1 VHKVD
6 IFGFSNVL
14 GGAWYNQGLYIVL
27 YRQKHYP
34 SESESGHSLRIQTS
48 ITADTIACMPA
59 FSDAA
64 TYCFS
69 LLERIRRAI
78 ERASCLILEISLVLQ
93 VCDRIT
99 LA

>member
-1 VHKVD
+1 
-6 IFGFSNVL
+6 
-14 GGAWYNQGLYIVL
+14 
-27 YRQKHYP
+27 
-34 SESESGHSLRIQTS
+34 
-48 ITADTIACMPA
+48 MPA

-78 ERASCLILEISLVLQ
+78 ERASCLIFEISLVLQ